1 MPEDRS
7 VFYPAF
13 LYNRKF
19 QEENSMKKTNDFT
32 EGSILPKLLGF
43 AFPVLLALFLQAMY
57 GAVDLLV
64 VGQFSSAAAVSA
76 VSTGSQIMQSVTTV
90 ITGIAMGITVLVGQK
105 IGEKRP
111 QEAGTIIGSG
121 IAMFAVIAVILTVLM
136 TFGAGTLSA
145 IMQAPEEA
153 FSETTA
159 YIRICS
165 AGAAFIIA
173 YNVLGSMFRGI
184 GDSKMPLLT
193 VAIACAINIAGDL
206 LFVAG
211 FHWGASGAA
220 AATVLAQAVSVL
232 LSILII
238 RKRPLPFIMK
248 RTDIRFDLP
257 IIGKIL
263 KLGCPIALQDF
274 LVSISFLVII
284 AIVNS
289 MGVIASAGVGVA
301 EKLCVFVMLVP
312 SAYMQSMSAFVA
324 QNIGAG
330 KVPRAEKAL
339 FCGIATSVLAGLC
352 LGYLSFFHGDWMAS
366 LFARDHDVILAAAD
380 YLKAYAIDCILTS
393 FLFCFVGFFNGS
405 GRTLFVMTQGIVGA
419 FGVRIPVAFL
429 TSRRAGVTLFQIG
442 LATPVSSLIQIILC
456 LGYFSMFHKKMV
468 KQAK

>member
-1 MPEDRS
+1 M
-7 VFYPAF
+7 
-13 LYNRKF
+13 
-19 QEENSMKKTNDFT
+19 
-32 EGSILPKLLGF
+32 
-43 AFPVLLALFLQAMY
+43 
-57 GAVDLLV
+57 
-64 VGQFSSAAAVSA
+64 SA

-111 QEAGTIIGSG
+111 HEAGTIIGSG
-121 IAMFAVIAVILTVLM
+121 IAMFAVIAVILTILM
-136 TFGAGTLSA
+136 PFGSGALSA

-153 FSETTA
+153 FAETTA

-173 YNVLGSMFRGI
+173 YNVLGSVFRGI

-211 FHWGASGAA
+211 FHWGAAGAA
-220 AATVLAQAVSVL
+220 AATVLAQAISVL

-238 RKRPLPFIMK
+238 RKRSLPFIMK

-274 LVSISFLVII
+274 LVSISFL
-284 AIVNS
+284 
-289 MGVIASAGVGVA
+289 
-301 EKLCVFVMLVP
+301 
-312 SAYMQSMSAFVA
+312 
-324 QNIGAG
+324 
-330 KVPRAEKAL
+330 
-339 FCGIATSVLAGLC
+339 
-352 LGYLSFFHGDWMAS
+352 
-366 LFARDHDVILAAAD
+366 VILAAAD

-405 GRTLFVMTQGIVGA
+405 GRTLFVMTQGIV
-419 FGVRIPVAFL
+419 VRIPVAFL

-456 LGYFSMFHKKMV
+456 LGYFSMFHKKMRPRTE
-468 KQAK
+468 